1 MNLVSLILL
10 IRPPFD
16 KGAFCYIYFLRNEMG
31 LGLEI
36 IFVFDKEEPLWQYL
50 DLRDRC
56 HFDGREGLNLV
67 MTGDGMEHDDR
78 LLCQIERVLHIDLKI
93 LDFWNFYEEYID
105 LEVLRSNLVQ
115 LKNALKNQP
124 DFYKKIAYGHDI
136 EEGYLKEKFVEDVN
150 FLIERLDLNI
160 INGAE
165 KVMFV
170 SS

>member
-1 MNLVSLILL
+1 
-10 IRPPFD
+10 
-16 KGAFCYIYFLRNEMG
+16 MG

-36 IFVFDKEEPLWQYL
+36 SFVFDKEEPLWEYL
-50 DLRDRC
+50 NLRDQYR
-56 HFDGREGLNLV
+56 FDGRNGLNLV
-67 MTGDGMEHDDR
+67 MTGDGLEDDDR
-78 LLCQIERVLHIDLKI
+78 LLYQIERVLCIDLKI

-105 LEVLRSNLVQ
+105 LEILKSNLIQ
-115 LKNALKNQP
+115 LSNGLKNQP

-136 EEGYLKEKFVEDVN
+136 EDGYLKEKFAEDVN

>member
-1 MNLVSLILL
+1 
-10 IRPPFD
+10 
-16 KGAFCYIYFLRNEMG
+16 
-31 LGLEI
+31 
-36 IFVFDKEEPLWQYL
+36 
-50 DLRDRC
+50 
-56 HFDGREGLNLV
+56 
-67 MTGDGMEHDDR
+67 MTGDGMEDDDR
-78 LLCQIERVLHIDLKI
+78 LLCQMERVLHIDLKI

-105 LEVLRSNLVQ
+105 LEVLKSNLVQ

-124 DFYKKIAYGHDI
+124 DFYKKITYGHDI

>member
-1 MNLVSLILL
+1 
-10 IRPPFD
+10 
-16 KGAFCYIYFLRNEMG
+16 MG

-36 IFVFDKEEPLWQYL
+36 SFVFDKEESLWQYL
-50 DLRDRC
+50 NLRDQYC
-56 HFDGREGLNLV
+56 FDGRDGLNLV
-67 MTGDGMEHDDR
+67 MTGDGLEDDDR
-78 LLCQIERVLHIDLKI
+78 LLCQIERVLHMDLKI

-105 LEVLRSNLVQ
+105 VEILKSNLIQ
-115 LKNALKNQP
+115 LNDALKNQP

-136 EEGYLKEKFVEDVN
+136 EDGYLRGNFAEDVN
-150 FLIERLDLNI
+150 FLIERLNLNI